1 MKIQR
6 LHFTQYLQR
15 LLMKTQSAT
24 DLGGDT
30 NSQCGI
36 RQTAPFE
43 HGAPFVRVA
52 RAHERVHY
60 ARQRHEQSNQKI
72 AELAALQMLIES
84 TADENCKS
92 NDPHGAVPVQQGL
105 Q

>member
-24 DLGGDT
+24 HLWRMT
-30 NSQCGI
+30 NTQCGL
-36 RQTAPFE
+36 RRSAPFE

-60 ARQRHEQSNQKI
+60 ARQRHEKSNQKI
-72 AELAALQMLIES
+72 AELAALQMLIKS
-84 TADENCKS
+84 TADENRKS
-92 NDPHGAVPVQQGL
+92 NDPHGAVPGQQGR